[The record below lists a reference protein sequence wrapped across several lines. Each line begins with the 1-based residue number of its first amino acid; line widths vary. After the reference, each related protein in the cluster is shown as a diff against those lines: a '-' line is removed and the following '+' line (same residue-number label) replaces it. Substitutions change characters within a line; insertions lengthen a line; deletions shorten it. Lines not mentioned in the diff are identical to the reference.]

1 MRTKKTINIEI
12 GANIQAARER
22 AGYTQEEL
30 SEVLNITPN
39 HMSAIE
45 RGASGISLELLRR
58 VCRLLGISAD
68 CIIFGSME
76 PDEEAGR
83 IARQLASVK
92 PEYRP
97 QIDKMLSAVLE
108 ISEIMQE
115 GQ

>member
-1 MRTKKTINIEI
+1 
-12 GANIQAARER
+12 
-22 AGYTQEEL
+22 
-30 SEVLNITPN
+30 
-39 HMSAIE
+39 
-45 RGASGISLELLRR
+45 
-58 VCRLLGISAD
+58 
-68 CIIFGSME
+68 ME